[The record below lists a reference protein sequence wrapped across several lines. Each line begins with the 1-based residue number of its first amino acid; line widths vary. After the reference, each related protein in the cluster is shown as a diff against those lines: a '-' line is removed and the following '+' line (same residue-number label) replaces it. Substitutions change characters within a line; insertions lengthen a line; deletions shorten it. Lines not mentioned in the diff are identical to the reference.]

1 VSGSP
6 TARSLEYLRGMG
18 YKAGVVERFI
28 QAIHQRVDLFGCI
41 DIVAIREHVQGVL
54 GVQSTTV
61 DNESKR
67 VAKAVKIP
75 ALRTW
80 LEAGNRFEVHGW
92 AKKGARGKRKTWSLN
107 IIPIFLQDGELVIC
121 GIQEDR

>member
-1 VSGSP
+1 
-6 TARSLEYLRGMG
+6 MG

>member
-1 VSGSP
+1 MSGSP

>member
-1 VSGSP
+1 
-6 TARSLEYLRGMG
+6 MG

-28 QAIHQRVDLFGCI
+28 QQIHQRVDLFGCI
-41 DIVAIREHVQGVL
+41 DIVAIRENVKGAL

-67 VAKAVKIP
+67 ATKAANLP

-80 LEAGNRFEVHGW
+80 LEAGNVFEVHGW
-92 AKKGARGKRKTWSLN
+92 ALKGARGKRKIWELN
-107 IIPIFLQDGELVIC
+107 IIPVFLKDGEIVI
-121 GIQEDR
+121 GMIQEGVLR